1 MSLPIP
7 EIGKRPRDD
16 ETEALI
22 REALQEEEL
31 LKKQKKGEHAA
42 AGTGAAADSGINS
55 SRTGTV
61 VSCAGTIALPEA
73 CLLCWLQLLH
83 HLYAVKLVCC
93 TATATAVLMQRQW

>member
-7 EIGKRPRDD
+7 DIGKRPRDD

-42 AGTGAAADSGINS
+42 AGDGAADAGGGGING
-55 SRTGTV
+55 SR
-61 VSCAGTIALPEA
+61 AGT
-73 CLLCWLQLLH
+73 LQ
-83 HLYAVKLVCC
+83 AP
-93 TATATAVLMQRQW
+93 